1 MAWIYVAMTVTFT
14 VFGQLV
20 VKWRV
25 LHRGRIPAGLHG
37 KVTYLAGLLLDPW
50 VLSGLLAAF
59 LAALAWMAA
68 MSRLEI
74 SRAYPFMGMSFVMV
88 LLLSG
93 VLFGEVVTTA
103 KVAGVLLVVTGIVVG
118 ASL

>member
-1 MAWIYVAMTVTFT
+1 VALT
-14 VFGQLV
+14 VFGQMV

-25 LHRGRIPAGLHG
+25 LRHGAIPPGLHG
-37 KVTYLAGLLLDPW
+37 KITYLAGLLLDPW

-59 LAALAWMAA
+59 LAALSWMSAL
-68 MSRLEI
+68 SHLQI
-74 SRAYPFMGMSFVMV
+74 SRAYPFMGLSFVMV

-93 VLFGEVVTTA
+93 VLFGESITTV
-103 KVAGVLLVVTGIVVG
+103 KVAGVLLVVAGIVVG